1 MRGKVRGVVVSGRKG
16 LTPLPIIAAPIDM
29 LVITAVFSTLV

>member
-1 MRGKVRGVVVSGRKG
+1 MRGKVRGVVVGGMKR

-29 LVITAVFSTLV
+29 LANTVVCSALV